1 MKMNKQ
7 LYLLPFLVFC
17 LSAFLSAQDTTE
29 EQIVAPVITDLDLLV
44 ESVKNTA
51 SIRAKEDKT
60 RLTKFLSDKNRQ
72 QYLLNQMKANLKKE
86 EVRSVRLTDE
96 YEANDKKLS
105 ELEEQLTLKLGSFG
119 ELFGIVRQ
127 TAGESK
133 GQFMLSLTNIEFPE
147 RIEFL
152 GDLAERKSL
161 DLPTTEELERLWYE
175 ILNELNQSGKVKS
188 YNTDILS
195 KSGELVNEDVLR
207 IGVFNSVSNG
217 NYLNLV
223 SEQNSLEFLAKQPD
237 GSIKRAAKRLQN
249 KDVSY
254 REVFIDPTR
263 GSLLTKL
270 IDRAGFFERINQGG
284 FVGYII
290 LIILALGS
298 VMGII
303 QFQFLY
309 KESKS
314 IENELQS
321 GDFSNDS
328 ILGKLHNI
336 FSSHAGDNPEEL
348 EAQLEDVLAKAT
360 PPLEKNLSIIK
371 LLAAVA
377 PLLGLLGTVVGMIE
391 TFQAITL
398 FGTGDPKLMAGGI
411 SQALVTTMLGLIAA
425 VPLLFIHNLLDSRSR
440 SISQIYEE
448 QAIGYVASTS
458 IKK

>member
-1 MKMNKQ
+1 MNKK
-7 LYLLPFLVFC
+7 LYLLPFLIF
-17 LSAFLSAQDTTE
+17 SLSAQEIAE
-29 EQIVAPVITDLDLLV
+29 EPLAIPVITDLDLLV

-51 SIRAKEDKT
+51 SIRAKEDKE

-72 QYLLNQMKANLKKE
+72 QYLLNQMKVNLKNE
-86 EVRSVRLTDE
+86 EDRSVRLTNQ
-96 YEANDKKLS
+96 YEANDKELS

-147 RIEFL
+147 RVEFL

-161 DLPTTEELERLWYE
+161 DLPTTAELERLWYE

-195 KSGELVNEDVLR
+195 KSGELVNRDVLR

-223 SEQNSLEFLAKQPD
+223 SEQNLLEFLAKQPD
-237 GSIKRAAKRLQN
+237 GSIKRSAKRLQN

-254 REVFIDPTR
+254 REVYIDPTR
-263 GSLLTKL
+263 GSLLSKL
-270 IDRAGFFERINQGG
+270 IDRAGWLQRINQGG
-284 FVGYII
+284 FVGYVI
-290 LIILALGS
+290 LIILTLGLT
-298 VMGII
+298 MGVL

-309 KESKS
+309 RESKS
-314 IENELQS
+314 IDAELET
-321 GDFSNDS
+321 GNFSNDS
-328 ILGKLHNI
+328 ILGKLNSV
-336 FSSHAGDNPEEL
+336 FKSHTGDNPEEL
-348 EAQLEDVLAKAT
+348 EAQLEDILAKAS
-360 PPLEKNLSIIK
+360 PPLDKNLSVIK

-377 PLLGLLGTVVGMIE
+377 PLLGLLGTVIGMIE

-425 VPLLFIHNLLDSRSR
+425 VPLLFVHNLLDSRSR
-440 SISQIYEE
+440 AISQIYEE
-448 QAIGYVASTS
+448 QAIGFVASLS
-458 IKK
+458 MKK

>member
-1 MKMNKQ
+1 MNKK
-7 LYLLPFLVFC
+7 LYLLPFLIF
-17 LSAFLSAQDTTE
+17 SINAQDAE
-29 EQIVAPVITDLDLLV
+29 SIPVVEPVITDLDLLV
-44 ESVKNTA
+44 ESVKTTA
-51 SIRAKEDKT
+51 SIRAKEDRA
-60 RLTKFLSDKNRQ
+60 RLNKFLSDKNKQ
-72 QYLLNQMKANLKKE
+72 QALLDNMKY
-86 EVRSVRLTDE
+86 RLTLEERRSERLTKE
-96 YEANDKKLS
+96 YEDNDSQLS
-105 ELEEQLTLKLGSFG
+105 DLEEQLTLKLGSFG

-188 YNTDILS
+188 YNADILT
-195 KSGELVNEDVLR
+195 KSGELVNQDVMR

-217 NYLNLV
+217 DYLNLV
-223 SEQNSLEFLAKQPD
+223 AEQNLLEYLAKQPER
-237 GSIKRAAKRLQN
+237 SIRRSVKKLQN
-249 KDVSY
+249 SDDY

-270 IDRAGFFERINQGG
+270 IDRDTWLERINAGG
-284 FVGYII
+284 FVGYVIIII
-290 LIILALGS
+290 LILGLT
-298 VMGII
+298 MGVLR
-303 QFQFLY
+303 FKFLDE
-309 KESKS
+309 ESKS
-314 IENELQS
+314 IKKELETNN
-321 GDFSNDS
+321 FSEDS
-328 ILGKLHNI
+328 ILGKLNSI
-336 FSSHAGDNPEEL
+336 YSKYSGNNPEDL
-348 EAQLEDVLAKAT
+348 ESQLEDILAKAT
-360 PPLEKNLSIIK
+360 PPLEKNLSVIK

-377 PLLGLLGTVVGMIE
+377 PLLGLLGTVIGMIE

-425 VPLLFIHNLLDSRSR
+425 VPLLFVHNILDSRSR
-440 SISQIYEE
+440 AISQIYEE
-448 QAIGYVASTS
+448 QAIGLLALVS

>member
-1 MKMNKQ
+1 MNKK
-7 LYLLPFLVFC
+7 LYLLPFLIF
-17 LSAFLSAQDTTE
+17 SINAQDAE
-29 EQIVAPVITDLDLLV
+29 SIPIVEPVITDLDLLV
-44 ESVKNTA
+44 ESVKTTA
-51 SIRAKEDKT
+51 SIRAKEDRA
-60 RLTKFLSDKNRQ
+60 RLNKFLSDKNKQ
-72 QYLLNQMKANLKKE
+72 QALLDNMKY
-86 EVRSVRLTDE
+86 RLTLEERRSERLTKE
-96 YEANDKKLS
+96 YEDNDSQLS
-105 ELEEQLTLKLGSFG
+105 DLEEQLTLKLGSFG

-188 YNTDILS
+188 YNADILT
-195 KSGELVNEDVLR
+195 KSGELVNQDVMR

-217 NYLNLV
+217 DYLNLV
-223 SEQNSLEFLAKQPD
+223 AEQNLLEYLAKQPER
-237 GSIKRAAKRLQN
+237 SIRRSVKKLQN
-249 KDVSY
+249 SDDY

-270 IDRAGFFERINQGG
+270 IDRDTWLERINAGG
-284 FVGYII
+284 FVGYVIIII
-290 LIILALGS
+290 LILGLT
-298 VMGII
+298 MGVLR
-303 QFQFLY
+303 FKFLDE
-309 KESKS
+309 ESKS
-314 IENELQS
+314 INKELETNN
-321 GDFSNDS
+321 FSEDS
-328 ILGKLHNI
+328 ILGKLNSI
-336 FSSHAGDNPEEL
+336 YSKYSGNNPEDL
-348 EAQLEDVLAKAT
+348 ESQLEDILAKAT
-360 PPLEKNLSIIK
+360 PPLEKNLSVIK

-377 PLLGLLGTVVGMIE
+377 PLLGLLGTVIGMIE

-425 VPLLFIHNLLDSRSR
+425 VPLLFVHNILDSRSR
-440 SISQIYEE
+440 AISQIYEE
-448 QAIGYVASTS
+448 QAIGLLALVS

>member
-1 MKMNKQ
+1 MSS
-7 LYLLPFLVFC
+7 Y
-17 LSAFLSAQDTTE
+17 
-29 EQIVAPVITDLDLLV
+29 V
-44 ESVKNTA
+44 ESVKTTA
-51 SIRAKEDKT
+51 SIRAKEDRA
-60 RLTKFLSDKNRQ
+60 RLNKFLSDKNKQ
-72 QYLLNQMKANLKKE
+72 QSLLDNMKYKLTLE
-86 EVRSVRLTDE
+86 ERRSERLTKE
-96 YEANDKKLS
+96 YEDNDAQLS
-105 ELEEQLTLKLGSFG
+105 DLEEQLTLKLGSFG

-133 GQFMLSLTNIEFPE
+133 GQFALSLTNIEFPE

-188 YNTDILS
+188 YNADILT
-195 KSGELVNEDVLR
+195 KSGELVNQDVMR

-223 SEQNSLEFLAKQPD
+223 TEQNLLEYLPKQPER
-237 GSIKRAAKRLQN
+237 SIRRSAKKLQN
-249 KDVSY
+249 SDDY

-270 IDRAGFFERINQGG
+270 IDRDTWLERINAGG
-284 FVGYII
+284 FVGYVIIII
-290 LIILALGS
+290 LILGL
-298 VMGII
+298 VMGALR
-303 QFQFLY
+303 FKFLNE
-309 KESKS
+309 ESKS
-314 IENELQS
+314 INKELETNQFA
-321 GDFSNDS
+321 DDS
-328 ILGKLHNI
+328 ILGKLNSI
-336 FSSHAGDNPEEL
+336 YSKYSGDNPEDL
-348 EAQLEDVLAKAT
+348 ESQLEDILAKAT
-360 PPLEKNLSIIK
+360 PPLEKNLSVIK

-377 PLLGLLGTVVGMIE
+377 PLLGLLGTVIGMIE

-425 VPLLFIHNLLDSRSR
+425 VPLLFVHNILDSRSR
-440 SISQIYEE
+440 AISQIYEE
-448 QAIGYVASTS
+448 QAIGLLALVS

>member
-1 MKMNKQ
+1 MNKK
-7 LYLLPFLVFC
+7 LYLLPFLIFA
-17 LSAFLSAQDTTE
+17 LNAQQQTPVPVVE
-29 EQIVAPVITDLDLLV
+29 PVITDLDLLV
-44 ESVKNTA
+44 ESVKTTA
-51 SIRAKEDKT
+51 SIRAKEDKA
-60 RLTKFLSDKNRQ
+60 RLNKFLSDKNKQ
-72 QYLLNQMKANLKKE
+72 QSLLDNMKYKLTLE
-86 EVRSVRLTDE
+86 ERRSDRLTKQ
-96 YEANDKKLS
+96 YEDNDAQLS
-105 ELEEQLTLKLGSFG
+105 DLEEQLTLKLGSFG

-147 RIEFL
+147 RIDFL

-188 YNTDILS
+188 YNTDILT
-195 KSGELVNEDVLR
+195 KSGELVNQDVLR

-217 NYLNLV
+217 DYLNLV
-223 SEQNSLEFLAKQPD
+223 AEQNLLEYLAKQPER
-237 GSIKRAAKRLQN
+237 SIRRSAKKLQN
-249 KDVSY
+249 SDDY

-270 IDRAGFFERINQGG
+270 IDRDTWLERINAGG
-284 FVGYII
+284 FVGYVIIII
-290 LIILALGS
+290 LILGLA
-298 VMGII
+298 MGAMR
-303 QFQFLY
+303 FRFLDE
-309 KESKS
+309 ESKS
-314 IENELQS
+314 ITKELETNN
-321 GDFSNDS
+321 FLNDS
-328 ILGKLHNI
+328 ILGKLN
-336 FSSHAGDNPEEL
+336 SVYSKYSGNNPEDL
-348 EAQLEDVLAKAT
+348 ESQLEDILAKAT
-360 PPLEKNLSIIK
+360 PPLEKNLSVIK

-377 PLLGLLGTVVGMIE
+377 PLLGLLGTVIGMIE

-425 VPLLFIHNLLDSRSR
+425 VPLLFVHNILDSRSR

-448 QAIGYVASTS
+448 QAIGLLALVS

>member
-1 MKMNKQ
+1 MNKK
-7 LYLLPFLVFC
+7 LYLLPFLVFA
-17 LSAFLSAQDTTE
+17 LNAQDADPAPVVE
-29 EQIVAPVITDLDLLV
+29 PVITDLDLLV
-44 ESVKNTA
+44 ESVKTTA
-51 SIRAKEDKT
+51 SIRAKEDRA
-60 RLTKFLSDKNRQ
+60 RLNKFLSDKNKQ
-72 QYLLNQMKANLKKE
+72 QSLLDNMKYKLTLE
-86 EVRSVRLTDE
+86 ERRSERLTKE
-96 YEANDKKLS
+96 YEDNDAQLS
-105 ELEEQLTLKLGSFG
+105 DLEEQLTLKLGSFG

-133 GQFMLSLTNIEFPE
+133 GQFALSLTNIEFPE

-188 YNTDILS
+188 YNADILT
-195 KSGELVNEDVLR
+195 KSGELVNQDVLR

-223 SEQNSLEFLAKQPD
+223 TEQNLLEYLPKQPER
-237 GSIKRAAKRLQN
+237 SIRRSAKKLQN
-249 KDVSY
+249 SDDY

-270 IDRAGFFERINQGG
+270 IDRDTWLERINAGG
-284 FVGYII
+284 FVGYVIIII
-290 LIILALGS
+290 LILGL
-298 VMGII
+298 VMGALR
-303 QFQFLY
+303 FKFLNE
-309 KESKS
+309 ESKS
-314 IENELQS
+314 INKELETNQFA
-321 GDFSNDS
+321 DDS
-328 ILGKLHNI
+328 ILGKLNSI
-336 FSSHAGDNPEEL
+336 YSKYTGDNPEDL
-348 EAQLEDVLAKAT
+348 ESQLEDILAKAT
-360 PPLEKNLSIIK
+360 PPLEKNLSVIK

-377 PLLGLLGTVVGMIE
+377 PLLGLLGTVIGMIE

-425 VPLLFIHNLLDSRSR
+425 VPLLFVHNILDSRSR
-440 SISQIYEE
+440 AISQIYEE
-448 QAIGYVASTS
+448 QAIGLLALVS

>member
-1 MKMNKQ
+1 MNKK
-7 LYLLPFLVFC
+7 LYLLPFLVFA
-17 LSAFLSAQDTTE
+17 LNAQDADPAPVVE
-29 EQIVAPVITDLDLLV
+29 PVITDLDLLV
-44 ESVKNTA
+44 ESVKTTA
-51 SIRAKEDKT
+51 SIRAKEDRA
-60 RLTKFLSDKNRQ
+60 RLNKFLSDRNKQ
-72 QYLLNQMKANLKKE
+72 QSLLDNMKYKLTLE
-86 EVRSVRLTDE
+86 ERRSERLTKE
-96 YEANDKKLS
+96 YEDNDAQLS
-105 ELEEQLTLKLGSFG
+105 DLEEQLTLKLGSFG

-133 GQFMLSLTNIEFPE
+133 GQFALSLTNIEFPE

-188 YNTDILS
+188 YNADILT
-195 KSGELVNEDVLR
+195 KSGELVNQDVLR

-223 SEQNSLEFLAKQPD
+223 TEQNLLEYLPKQPER
-237 GSIKRAAKRLQN
+237 SIRRSAKKLQN
-249 KDVSY
+249 SDDY

-270 IDRAGFFERINQGG
+270 IDRDTWLERINAGG
-284 FVGYII
+284 FVGYVIIII
-290 LIILALGS
+290 LILGLA
-298 VMGII
+298 MGALR
-303 QFQFLY
+303 FKFLNE
-309 KESKS
+309 ESKS
-314 IENELQS
+314 INKELETNQFA
-321 GDFSNDS
+321 DDS
-328 ILGKLHNI
+328 ILGKLNSI
-336 FSSHAGDNPEEL
+336 YSKYTGDNPEDL
-348 EAQLEDVLAKAT
+348 ESQLEDILAKAT
-360 PPLEKNLSIIK
+360 PPLEKNLSVIK

-377 PLLGLLGTVVGMIE
+377 PLLGLLGTVIGMIE

-425 VPLLFIHNLLDSRSR
+425 VPLLFVHNILDSRSR
-440 SISQIYEE
+440 AISQIYEE
-448 QAIGYVASTS
+448 QAIGLLALVS

>member
-1 MKMNKQ
+1 MNKK
-7 LYLLPFLVFC
+7 LYLLPFLVFA
-17 LSAFLSAQDTTE
+17 LNAQDADPAPAVE
-29 EQIVAPVITDLDLLV
+29 PVITDLDLLV
-44 ESVKNTA
+44 ESVKTTA
-51 SIRAKEDKT
+51 SIRAKEDRA
-60 RLTKFLSDKNRQ
+60 RLNKFLSDKNKQ
-72 QYLLNQMKANLKKE
+72 QSLLDNMKYKLTLE
-86 EVRSVRLTDE
+86 ERRSERLTKE
-96 YEANDKKLS
+96 YEDNDAQLS
-105 ELEEQLTLKLGSFG
+105 DLEEQLTLKLGSFG

-133 GQFMLSLTNIEFPE
+133 GQFALSLTNIEFPE

-188 YNTDILS
+188 YNADILT
-195 KSGELVNEDVLR
+195 KSGELVNQDILR

-223 SEQNSLEFLAKQPD
+223 TEQNLLEYLPKQPER
-237 GSIKRAAKRLQN
+237 SIRRSAKKLQN
-249 KDVSY
+249 SDDY

-270 IDRAGFFERINQGG
+270 IDRDTWLERINAGG
-284 FVGYII
+284 FVGYVIIII
-290 LIILALGS
+290 LILGL
-298 VMGII
+298 VMGALR
-303 QFQFLY
+303 FKFLNE
-309 KESKS
+309 ESKS
-314 IENELQS
+314 INKELETNQFA
-321 GDFSNDS
+321 DDS
-328 ILGKLHNI
+328 ILGKLNSI
-336 FSSHAGDNPEEL
+336 YSKYSGDNPEDL
-348 EAQLEDVLAKAT
+348 ESQLEDILAKAT
-360 PPLEKNLSIIK
+360 PPLEKNLSVIK

-377 PLLGLLGTVVGMIE
+377 PLLGLLGTVIGMIE

-425 VPLLFIHNLLDSRSR
+425 VPLLFVHNILDSRSR
-440 SISQIYEE
+440 AISQIYEE
-448 QAIGYVASTS
+448 QAIGLLALVS

>member
-1 MKMNKQ
+1 MNKK
-7 LYLLPFLVFC
+7 LYLLPFLVFA
-17 LSAFLSAQDTTE
+17 LNAQDADPAPVIE
-29 EQIVAPVITDLDLLV
+29 PVITDLDLLV
-44 ESVKNTA
+44 ESVKTTA
-51 SIRAKEDKT
+51 SIRAKEDRA
-60 RLTKFLSDKNRQ
+60 RLNKFLSDKNKQ
-72 QYLLNQMKANLKKE
+72 QSLLDNMKYKLTLE
-86 EVRSVRLTDE
+86 ERRSERLTKE
-96 YEANDKKLS
+96 YEDNDAQLS
-105 ELEEQLTLKLGSFG
+105 DLEEQLTLKLGSFG

-133 GQFMLSLTNIEFPE
+133 GQFALSLTNIEFPE

-188 YNTDILS
+188 YNADILT
-195 KSGELVNEDVLR
+195 KSGELVNQDVLR

-223 SEQNSLEFLAKQPD
+223 TEQNLLEYLPKQPER
-237 GSIKRAAKRLQN
+237 SIRRSAKKLQN
-249 KDVSY
+249 SDDY

-270 IDRAGFFERINQGG
+270 IDRDTWLERINAGG
-284 FVGYII
+284 FVGYVIIII
-290 LIILALGS
+290 LILGLA
-298 VMGII
+298 MGALR
-303 QFQFLY
+303 FKFLNE
-309 KESKS
+309 ESKS
-314 IENELQS
+314 INKELEANQFA
-321 GDFSNDS
+321 DDS
-328 ILGKLHNI
+328 ILGKLNSI
-336 FSSHAGDNPEEL
+336 YSKYTGDNPEDL
-348 EAQLEDVLAKAT
+348 ESQLEDILAKAT
-360 PPLEKNLSIIK
+360 PPLEKNLSVIK

-377 PLLGLLGTVVGMIE
+377 PLLGLLGTVIGMIE

-425 VPLLFIHNLLDSRSR
+425 VPLLFVHNILDSRSR
-440 SISQIYEE
+440 AISQIYEE
-448 QAIGYVASTS
+448 QAIGLLALVS

>member
-1 MKMNKQ
+1 MNKQ

-321 GDFSNDS
+321 GKFSNDS

>member
-1 MKMNKQ
+1 MNKK
-7 LYLLPFLVFC
+7 LYLLPFLIF
-17 LSAFLSAQDTTE
+17 SINAQDAE
-29 EQIVAPVITDLDLLV
+29 SIPVVEPVITDLDLLV
-44 ESVKNTA
+44 ESVKTTA
-51 SIRAKEDKT
+51 SIRAKEDRA
-60 RLTKFLSDKNRQ
+60 RLNKFLSDKNKQ
-72 QYLLNQMKANLKKE
+72 QALLDNMKYKLTLE
-86 EVRSVRLTDE
+86 ERRSERLTKE
-96 YEANDKKLS
+96 YEDNDAELS
-105 ELEEQLTLKLGSFG
+105 DLEEQLTLKLGSFG

-188 YNTDILS
+188 YNADILT
-195 KSGELVNEDVLR
+195 KSGELVNQDVMR

-217 NYLNLV
+217 DYLNLV
-223 SEQNSLEFLAKQPD
+223 AEQNLLEYLAKQPER
-237 GSIKRAAKRLQN
+237 SIRRSVKKLQN
-249 KDVSY
+249 SDDY

-270 IDRAGFFERINQGG
+270 IDRDTWLERINAGG
-284 FVGYII
+284 FVGYVIIII
-290 LIILALGS
+290 LILGLT
-298 VMGII
+298 MGVLR
-303 QFQFLY
+303 FKFLDE
-309 KESKS
+309 ESKS
-314 IENELQS
+314 INKELETNNFSEN
-321 GDFSNDS
+321 S
-328 ILGKLHNI
+328 ILGKLNSI
-336 FSSHAGDNPEEL
+336 YSKYSGNNPEDL
-348 EAQLEDVLAKAT
+348 ESQLEDILAKAT
-360 PPLEKNLSIIK
+360 PPLEKNLSVIK

-377 PLLGLLGTVVGMIE
+377 PLLGLLGTVIGMIE

-425 VPLLFIHNLLDSRSR
+425 VPLLFVHNILDSRSR
-440 SISQIYEE
+440 AISQIYEE
-448 QAIGYVASTS
+448 QAIVLLALVS

>member
-1 MKMNKQ
+1 MNKKI
-7 LYLLPFLVFC
+7 YLLPFLVFA
-17 LSAFLSAQDTTE
+17 LNAQDADPAPVVE
-29 EQIVAPVITDLDLLV
+29 PVITDLDLLV
-44 ESVKNTA
+44 ESVKTTA
-51 SIRAKEDKT
+51 SIRAKEDRT
-60 RLTKFLSDKNRQ
+60 RLNKFLSDKNKQ
-72 QYLLNQMKANLKKE
+72 QALLDNMKYKLTLE
-86 EVRSVRLTDE
+86 ERRSERLTKE
-96 YEANDKKLS
+96 YEDNDAELS
-105 ELEEQLTLKLGSFG
+105 DLEEQLTLKLGSFG

-188 YNTDILS
+188 YNADILT
-195 KSGELVNEDVLR
+195 KSGELVNQDVMR

-217 NYLNLV
+217 DYLNLV
-223 SEQNSLEFLAKQPD
+223 AEQNLLEYLAKQPER
-237 GSIKRAAKRLQN
+237 SIRRSVKKLQN
-249 KDVSY
+249 SDDY

-270 IDRAGFFERINQGG
+270 IDRDTWLERINAGG
-284 FVGYII
+284 FVGYVIIII
-290 LIILALGS
+290 LILGLT
-298 VMGII
+298 MGVLR
-303 QFQFLY
+303 FKFLD

-314 IENELQS
+314 INKELETNN
-321 GDFSNDS
+321 FSEDS
-328 ILGKLHNI
+328 ILGKLNSI
-336 FSSHAGDNPEEL
+336 YSKYSGNNPEDL
-348 EAQLEDVLAKAT
+348 ESQLEDILAKAT
-360 PPLEKNLSIIK
+360 PPLEKNLSVIK

-377 PLLGLLGTVVGMIE
+377 PLLGLLGTVIGMIE

-425 VPLLFIHNLLDSRSR
+425 VPLLFVHNILDSRSR
-440 SISQIYEE
+440 AISQIYEE
-448 QAIGYVASTS
+448 QAIGLLALVS